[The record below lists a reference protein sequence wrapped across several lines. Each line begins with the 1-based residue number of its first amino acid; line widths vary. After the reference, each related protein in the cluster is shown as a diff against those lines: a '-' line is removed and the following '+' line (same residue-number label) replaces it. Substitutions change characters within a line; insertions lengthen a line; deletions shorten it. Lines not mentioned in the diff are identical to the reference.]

1 MKPTAFLSPYSGTF
15 LHLGNVQLQGE
26 LSMTSAMA
34 FLHKTIEELSLWAV
48 KNKVTLPGLPN
59 ANEKG
64 VPELRGKGMTLQ

>member
-1 MKPTAFLSPYSGTF
+1 M
-15 LHLGNVQLQGE
+15 QLQGE

-34 FLHKTIEELSLWAV
+34 FLHKTIEELSLCAV